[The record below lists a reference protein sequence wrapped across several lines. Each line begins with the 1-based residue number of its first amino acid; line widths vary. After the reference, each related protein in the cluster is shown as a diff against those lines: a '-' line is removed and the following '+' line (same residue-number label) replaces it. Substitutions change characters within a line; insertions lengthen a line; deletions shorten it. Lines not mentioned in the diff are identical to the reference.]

1 MNLTTKVTLIQ
12 QYMDRNG
19 NIYPANLPYLYGQLP
34 EDIRDNGAYVKSLE
48 TVEITLEPYQMIN
61 VDEIDTGTANRPER
75 VKKQVVKQRDL
86 IETTEITKV

>member
-19 NIYPANLPYLYGQLP
+19 NIYPANLTYLYGQLP
-34 EDIRDNGAYVKSLE
+34 EAVRDNGAYVKSLE
-48 TVEITLEPYQMIN
+48 AIEITLEPYQLIN
-61 VDEIDTGTANRPER
+61 VDEIDVGTANRPER